1 MSQEKN
7 QHLMIVITIVS
18 TVMAG
23 TGVYLQWLDH
33 IAKQAQ
39 PTVQVV
45 APMPSIPQV
54 AESPKPTVN
63 LPTPQLNNKK
73 IQQVSDLTVQALSA
87 PQVDTIVNPK
97 KTAPAT
103 NRQDEFSE
111 LPPLSQDLDMPD
123 LKIGK
128 DDF

>member
-18 TVMAG
+18 TVVAG
-23 TGVYLQWLDH
+23 TGVYFQWLDRN
-33 IAKQAQ
+33 AKQAQ

-45 APMPSIPQV
+45 APAPSIPQV

-73 IQQVSDLTVQALSA
+73 IQQVSDLTVQALNT
-87 PQVDTIVNPK
+87 PHIDKTHPK
-97 KTAPAT
+97 KTAQT
-103 NRQDEFSE
+103 SSRRDEFSE

-123 LKIGK
+123 LKMGK

>member
-18 TVMAG
+18 TVVAG
-23 TGVYLQWLDH
+23 TGVYFQWLDRN
-33 IAKQAQ
+33 AKQAQ

-45 APMPSIPQV
+45 APAPSMPQV
-54 AESPKPTVN
+54 VASPNPTVN
-63 LPTPQLNNKK
+63 LPTSQVNNKQ

-123 LKIGK
+123 LKMGK